1 MEVFWVCD
9 YFLLTGILRQQIIET
24 LITGILWVL
33 SYPPL
38 FDNLSKQGGNMT
50 VKKSIKI
57 SAAFG
62 HGSQNLSGE

>member
-24 LITGILWVL
+24 LITGIL

>member
-1 MEVFWVCD
+1 MKVFWVCD

-24 LITGILWVL
+24 LITGIL

-38 FDNLSKQGGNMT
+38 VRQPLQTRGKYDYQKNY
-50 VKKSIKI
+50 IKI